1 MYVIIDAARG
11 TKGADRQPVWKRCKT
26 WLMVCK
32 IAQIVYGYFLAIAMA
47 CFAYI
52 FHGS

>member
-1 MYVIIDAARG
+1 MYVIIDARRAEPKAQTDSRSP
-11 TKGADRQPVWKRCKT
+11 QE
-26 WLMVCK
+26 MQNVCK